1 MARVPLPLNHS
12 GKNPNT
18 DRPPLGDKKL
28 RARPGDALRK
38 LEDPAAQGERKLDEW
53 RRLVL
58 LGTCQK
64 KLMAEDP
71 EYRDLRSL
79 AGIDVSEPPAVSLC
93 RVLKKIRRVVCVRS
107 KLRPILAARAVMGGR
122 GEEKRQTC

>member
-79 AGIDVSEPPAVSLC
+79 AGIDVS
-93 RVLKKIRRVVCVRS
+93 
-107 KLRPILAARAVMGGR
+107 
-122 GEEKRQTC
+122 